1 MMSRRLDPI
10 HKILFLEGIY
20 LKYGYDFRDY
30 SSESMER
37 RILRIL
43 ADSQER
49 SLLSLLDRVLSSKS
63 YFQILLPNLTVNTTF
78 FFRDLKFFKDI
89 KQHCFPLLESY
100 PSLKIWI
107 AGCSSGEEIVSL
119 AILLKEAGL
128 YDRTTIYATDISPH
142 MIEKARRGVY
152 KQEQIKQFIESYNE
166 VSAET
171 LPSNYYTFEKDGAK
185 FNQDLYQNVIFL
197 EHNLVSET
205 MFERMHVIL
214 CRNVMIYFNKELQ
227 NNVIDAFTESLVP
240 GGILGLGTKESLM
253 FYHGEKFYKELTP
266 SSNIYQLKPNF
277 YNLSGSDYVSK

>member
-1 MMSRRLDPI
+1 MTSRRLDPI

-30 SSESMER
+30 SSDSMER
-37 RILRIL
+37 RLLRIL
-43 ADSQER
+43 ADSKES
-49 SLLSLLDRVLSSKS
+49 SLLHLLEKILNSKS
-63 YFQILLPNLTVNTTF
+63 YFQILLPSLTVNTTF

-89 KQHCFPLLESY
+89 KNHCFPILESY

-128 YDRTTIYATDISPH
+128 YERTTIYATDISPN
-142 MIEKARRGVY
+142 MVEKARKRTY

-166 VSAET
+166 VSAEFS
-171 LPSNYYTFEKDGAK
+171 PSTYYSFEKEGAK
-185 FNQDLYQNVIFL
+185 FIPELYQNVIFL

-205 MFERMHVIL
+205 MFERMHMIL

-227 NNVIDAFTESLVP
+227 NSVFDAITESLVP

-253 FYHGEKFYKELTP
+253 FYQGEKFYKELSPT
-266 SSNIYQLKPNF
+266 SNIYQLKPNF